1 MKNWR
6 VWIGVAVSFICLYL
20 AGRGIDFWQLVEALR
35 QVRPGG
41 LLLALGL
48 LVLIAALRAWRWR
61 ALLGPVVSPDTGR
74 LFHLLNIGYLVSSV
88 TPLRLGDVLRA
99 FLCARLEQI
108 DLFCSLGTLAV
119 ERLADTLTIVGILL
133 LLLPWVPLPPD
144 LLRPVLGVGALAA
157 VGLGLLAWAARHPR
171 RSQELLDRLA
181 TRIDVLDRPAIR
193 STVSAAMNGL
203 ASLGSGRAALAI
215 ALWTLA
221 IWTVAG
227 LQYWVVMPAMQMRLP
242 ISAGALVLCLTSLG
256 MVVPSSPGYVGVFEY
271 LTTVA
276 LAPFGVGREAA
287 LAYALVLHGV
297 LYASSSL
304 LGAIGAWAEGYS
316 YARLRATL
324 TEAQADGASV

>member
-6 VWIGVAVSFICLYL
+6 VWIGVAVSLVCLYL
-20 AGRGIDFWQLVEALR
+20 AARGIDFEQLVEALR
-35 QVRPGG
+35 QVRSGG

-48 LVLIAALRAWRWR
+48 LVLIAVLRAWRWR
-61 ALLGPVVSPDTGR
+61 ALLAPVVSPDTGR
-74 LFHLLNIGYLVSSV
+74 LFHLLNVGYLVSSV
-88 TPLRLGDVLRA
+88 APLRLGDVLRA

-108 DLFCSLGTLAV
+108 DLFCTLGTLAV
-119 ERLADTLTIVGILL
+119 ERLADTLTIASMLL
-133 LLLPWVPLPPD
+133 LLLPWVPLPSD
-144 LLRPVLGVGALAA
+144 LVRPAVGIGALAA
-157 VGLGLLAWAARHPR
+157 VGVGLLAWAARHPR
-171 RSQELLDRLA
+171 QSQELLDRI
-181 TRIDVLDRPAIR
+181 TGRVQVLDRPAVRNAI
-193 STVSAAMNGL
+193 SAVTSGL
-203 ASLGSGRAALAI
+203 ASLGSARMALTV
-215 ALWTLA
+215 ALLSLA

-227 LQYWVVMPAMQMRLP
+227 LQYWVIMTAMQMSLP

-304 LGAIGAWAEGYS
+304 LGALGAWAEGYS

-324 TEAQADGASV
+324 TEAQTDGASV